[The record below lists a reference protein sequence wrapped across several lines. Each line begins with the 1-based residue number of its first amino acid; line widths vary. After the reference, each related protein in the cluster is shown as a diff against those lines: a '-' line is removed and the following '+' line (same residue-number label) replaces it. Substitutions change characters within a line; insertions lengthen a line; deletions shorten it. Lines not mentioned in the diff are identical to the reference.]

1 MPTIKLHA
9 EIEGKYQPI
18 LTLIAAREI
27 YLESPYKDRVR
38 GWRNMSVAS
47 IEIHNF
53 TSDDYT
59 NYKLRI
65 GHTSLQK
72 DEESIISLRQGGKTL
87 LM

>member
-1 MPTIKLHA
+1 MPTVKLHA
-9 EIEGKYQPI
+9 EIEGKYQQI
-18 LTLIAAREI
+18 LILSATRTI
-27 YLESPYKDRVR
+27 YPESPYKGRIT

-53 TSDDYT
+53 NSDDYT
-59 NYKLRI
+59 NYKLTI

-72 DEESIISLRQGGKTL
+72 DEESVKSLRAGGKTL